1 MAFRLS
7 WLEPRKL
14 LALTS
19 VLGGLAISANAW
31 AVPSFS
37 RQTGWSCAT
46 CHTSYPQLTPMGR
59 IFKLMGYTTTNL
71 QPQQKVEAKVG
82 NVVHLLLPRI
92 SQFSIFVQAAGTHVA
107 GGQAVLKGPGA
118 TRAGGSTVGSN
129 NNLQVP
135 KQVSLFYAGEITP
148 HVGDFLHITYS
159 GTSGGFA
166 FDDSSIVRAQA
177 WNLGR
182 YNTLITGV
190 DVNNTPSATDLWN
203 TSTDWQAPFFTSN
216 YTAEGAVPTT
226 FIAASQG
233 ASFPLIGLGTYA
245 ADIVGPNRANWF
257 YAEADAYDN
266 SEGTGAAP
274 NSGVIGEGGGNQYT
288 LHNSSSCINAAD
300 CVAFGQLAGTAP
312 YLRLAYQH
320 DWSDWNWEVGTY
332 DMWSRVYA
340 APTSSAVDRF
350 YDYDLDSQLQ
360 WLDIN
365 DNNNV
370 TVRANFIHEDA
381 RFAAGDVGPT
391 GGSSNAHGQLNTFN
405 LNATYWYHDEYGAQG
420 GFQDV
425 TGTANSNFWGGNIYT
440 SANGSPNTT
449 DEWVEASYLPCGN
462 IYTSANGS
470 PNTTDEWVEA
480 SYLPWWNTR
489 LSVRYTM
496 FNKFR
501 GLTGATAAT
510 PSASKFNTIELLA
523 WIAY

>member
-1 MAFRLS
+1 M
-7 WLEPRKL
+7 
-14 LALTS
+14 
-19 VLGGLAISANAW
+19 SANAW
-31 AVPSFS
+31 ALPSFA

-92 SQFSIFVQAAGTHVA
+92 SQFSIFVQASDTHVA
-107 GGQAVLKGPGA
+107 GGQQLLGVNARTAVNKKGKPIGA
-118 TRAGGSTVGSN
+118 VGGN
-129 NNLQVP
+129 NNLEVP
-135 KQVSLFYAGEITP
+135 QQVSLFYAGEVTP
-148 HVGDFLHITYS
+148 HVGDFLHITYNGQD
-159 GTSGGFA
+159 GTFA

-177 WNLGR
+177 WKLGLH
-182 YNTLITGV
+182 NTLITGV

-203 TSTDWQAPFFTSN
+203 TSTDWQAPFFSSN
-216 YTAEGAVPTT
+216 YTAAGEVPTT

-233 ASFPLIGLGTYA
+233 ASFPLIGLGAYA

-257 YAEADAYDN
+257 YAEADAYNN
-266 SEGTGAAP
+266 SQGTGNAP
-274 NSGVIGEGGGNQYT
+274 NGGIFSENGGNQMG
-288 LHNSSSCINAAD
+288 
-300 CVAFGQLAGTAP
+300 AFGQLAGTAP

-340 APTSSAVDRF
+340 NPTSSAVDRF

-365 DNNNV
+365 DNDNV
-370 TVRANFIHEDA
+370 TVRANLIHEDA
-381 RFAAGDVGPT
+381 NFAASDVGV
-391 GGSSNAHGQLNTFN
+391 GSSDSHGQLNTFN

-425 TGTANSNFWGGNIYT
+425 TGTANSNFWGALKN
-440 SANGSPNTT
+440 NGTPL
-449 DEWVEASYLPCGN
+449 Y
-462 IYTSANGS
+462 SANGS

-489 LSVRYTM
+489 LSVRYTV

-501 GLTGATAAT
+501 GLTGNNGVS
-510 PSASKFNTIELLA
+510 PSKFNTIELLA

>member
-1 MAFRLS
+1 MTFKILK
-7 WLEPRKL
+7 LEPRKV

-19 VLGGLAISANAW
+19 IIGGLAMSANAW
-31 AVPSFS
+31 AVPSFA

-59 IFKLMGYTTTNL
+59 IFKLMGYTTENL

-82 NVVHLLLPRI
+82 NVIHLLLPRI
-92 SQFSIFVQAAGTHVA
+92 SQFSIFVQASDTRVA
-107 GGQAVLKGPGA
+107 GGQGVLGTLPRTSTA
-118 TRAGGSTVGSN
+118 PDQPAGTGQPVGRN
-129 NNLQVP
+129 NNLEVP
-135 KQVSLFYAGEITP
+135 QQVSLFYAGEITP

-159 GTSGGFA
+159 GQDGTFA

-177 WNLGR
+177 WSLGH

-216 YTAEGAVPTT
+216 YTAEGEVPTT

-266 SEGTGAAP
+266 SQGTGAGP

-288 LHNSSSCINAAD
+288 LNNSSSCVADSAD

-340 APTSSAVDRF
+340 SPTSSAVDRF

-365 DNNNV
+365 DNSNV
-370 TVRANFIHEDA
+370 TVRANLIHEDA
-381 RFAAGDVGPT
+381 RFAADDVGPT
-391 GGSSNAHGQLNTFN
+391 SGSSLTHGQLNTFN

-449 DEWVEASYLPCGN
+449 DEWVEASYLP
-462 IYTSANGS
+462 
-470 PNTTDEWVEA
+470 
-480 SYLPWWNTR
+480 WWNTR
-489 LSVRYTM
+489 LSVRYTV

-501 GLTGATAAT
+501 GLTGNNGVS
-510 PSASKFNTIELLA
+510 PSKFNTIELLA

>member
-7 WLEPRKL
+7 RLEPRKL

-92 SQFSIFVQAAGTHVA
+92 SQFSIFVQASDTHVA
-107 GGQAVLKGPGA
+107 GGQQLLGVNARTAVNKKGKPIGA
-118 TRAGGSTVGSN
+118 VGGN
-129 NNLQVP
+129 NNLEVP
-135 KQVSLFYAGEITP
+135 QQVSLFYAGEVTP
-148 HVGDFLHITYS
+148 HVGDFLHITYN
-159 GTSGGFA
+159 GQGGNFA
-166 FDDSSIVRAQA
+166 FDDSSIVRTQA
-177 WNLGR
+177 WKLGLH
-182 YNTLITGV
+182 NTLITGV

-226 FIAASQG
+226 FIGSSPGAA
-233 ASFPLIGLGTYA
+233 FPLIGLGAYA

-266 SEGTGAAP
+266 AEGTGTAP
-274 NSGVIGEGGGNQYT
+274 NLGGFFEGGS
-288 LHNSSSCINAAD
+288 NSS
-300 CVAFGQLAGTAP
+300 FGQLAGTAP

-340 APTSSAVDRF
+340 SPISSAVNRF

-370 TVRANFIHEDA
+370 TVRANLIHEDA
-381 RFAAGDVGPT
+381 NFAAGAANT
-391 GGSSNAHGQLNTFN
+391 SLTHGQLNTFN
-405 LNATYWYHDEYGAQG
+405 LNATYWYHDTYAAQG

-425 TGTANSNFWGGNIYT
+425 TGTANSNFWG
-440 SANGSPNTT
+440 
-449 DEWVEASYLPCGN
+449 GN

-501 GLTGATAAT
+501 GLTGNNGTS
-510 PSASKFNTIELLA
+510 PSKFNTIELLA

>member
-7 WLEPRKL
+7 RLEPRKL

-92 SQFSIFVQAAGTHVA
+92 SQLSIFVQAADTHVA
-107 GGQAVLKGPGA
+107 GGQAVLGRPSRASGGPV
-118 TRAGGSTVGSN
+118 GGN

-159 GTSGGFA
+159 GNSGGFS

-177 WNLGR
+177 WSLGH
-182 YNTLITGV
+182 YDTLITGV

-203 TSTDWQAPFFTSN
+203 TSTDWQAPFFSSN
-216 YTAEGAVPTT
+216 YTAAGEVPTT

-233 ASFPLIGLGTYA
+233 ASFPLIGLGAYA

-257 YAEADAYDN
+257 YAEADAYNN
-266 SEGTGAAP
+266 SQGTGNAP
-274 NSGVIGEGGGNQYT
+274 NGGIFSENGGNQMG
-288 LHNSSSCINAAD
+288 
-300 CVAFGQLAGTAP
+300 AFGQLAGTAP

-340 APTSSAVDRF
+340 NPTSSAVDRF

-365 DNNNV
+365 DNDNV
-370 TVRANFIHEDA
+370 TVRANLIHEDA
-381 RFAAGDVGPT
+381 NFAASDVGV
-391 GGSSNAHGQLNTFN
+391 GSSDSHGQLNTFN

-425 TGTANSNFWGGNIYT
+425 TGTANSSFWGGN
-440 SANGSPNTT
+440 
-449 DEWVEASYLPCGN
+449 V
-462 IYTSANGS
+462 YTSANGS

-489 LSVRYTM
+489 LSVRYTV

-501 GLTGATAAT
+501 GLTGNNGVS
-510 PSASKFNTIELLA
+510 PSKFNTIELLA

>member
-92 SQFSIFVQAAGTHVA
+92 SQFSIFVQASDTHVA
-107 GGQAVLKGPGA
+107 GGQQLLGVNARTAVNKKGKPIGA
-118 TRAGGSTVGSN
+118 VGGN
-129 NNLQVP
+129 NNLEVP
-135 KQVSLFYAGEITP
+135 QQVSLFYAGEVTP
-148 HVGDFLHITYS
+148 HVGDFLHITYNGQD
-159 GTSGGFA
+159 GTFA

-177 WNLGR
+177 WKLGLH
-182 YNTLITGV
+182 NTLITGV

-203 TSTDWQAPFFTSN
+203 TSPDWQAPFFTSN
-216 YTAEGAVPTT
+216 YTAEGEVPTT
-226 FIAASQG
+226 FIGSSPGAA
-233 ASFPLIGLGTYA
+233 FPLIGLGAYA

-266 SEGTGAAP
+266 SEGIGAGP
-274 NSGVIGEGGGNQYT
+274 NSGVISEGGGNQYT
-288 LHNSSSCINAAD
+288 LNNSSSCVADSAD

-340 APTSSAVDRF
+340 SPTSSAVDRF

-365 DNNNV
+365 DNSNV
-370 TVRANFIHEDA
+370 TVRANLIHEDA
-381 RFAAGDVGPT
+381 RFAADDVGPT
-391 GGSSNAHGQLNTFN
+391 SGSSLTHGQLNTFN

-449 DEWVEASYLPCGN
+449 DEWVEASYLP
-462 IYTSANGS
+462 
-470 PNTTDEWVEA
+470 
-480 SYLPWWNTR
+480 WWNTR
-489 LSVRYTM
+489 LSVRYTV

-501 GLTGATAAT
+501 GLTGNNGVS
-510 PSASKFNTIELLA
+510 PSKFNTIELLA

>member
-92 SQFSIFVQAAGTHVA
+92 SQFSIFVQAADTHVA
-107 GGQAVLKGPGA
+107 GGQAVLGRPSRASGGPV
-118 TRAGGSTVGSN
+118 GGN

-159 GTSGGFA
+159 GNSGGFS

-177 WNLGR
+177 WSLGH
-182 YNTLITGV
+182 YDTLITGV

-203 TSTDWQAPFFTSN
+203 TSTDWQAPFFSSN
-216 YTAEGAVPTT
+216 YTAAGEVPTT

-233 ASFPLIGLGTYA
+233 ASFPLIGLGAYA

-257 YAEADAYDN
+257 YAEADAYNN
-266 SEGTGAAP
+266 SQGTGNAP
-274 NSGVIGEGGGNQYT
+274 NGGIFSENGGNQMG
-288 LHNSSSCINAAD
+288 
-300 CVAFGQLAGTAP
+300 AFGQLAGTAP

-340 APTSSAVDRF
+340 NPTSSAVDRF

-365 DNNNV
+365 DNDNV
-370 TVRANFIHEDA
+370 TVRANLIHEDA
-381 RFAAGDVGPT
+381 NFAASDVGV
-391 GGSSNAHGQLNTFN
+391 GSSDSHGQLNTFN

-425 TGTANSNFWGGNIYT
+425 TGTANSNFWGGTLY
-440 SANGSPNTT
+440 
-449 DEWVEASYLPCGN
+449 Y
-462 IYTSANGS
+462 SANGS

-489 LSVRYTM
+489 LSVRYTV

-501 GLTGATAAT
+501 GLTGNNGVS
-510 PSASKFNTIELLA
+510 PSKFNTIELLA

>member
-1 MAFRLS
+1 MAFKILR
-7 WLEPRKL
+7 LEPRKI

-19 VLGGLAISANAW
+19 VIGGLVMSANAW
-31 AVPSFS
+31 ALPSFA

-46 CHTSYPQLTPMGR
+46 CHTSFPQLTPMGR
-59 IFKLMGYTTTNL
+59 MFKLMGYTTENL
-71 QPQQKVEAKVG
+71 QPQQKIDAKVG

-92 SQFSIFVQAAGTHVA
+92 SQFSVFVQASDTHVA
-107 GGQAVLKGPGA
+107 GGQQMLDATPRTATAMINGKPTPIGAVG
-118 TRAGGSTVGSN
+118 RN
-129 NNLQVP
+129 NNIEAPQ
-135 KQVSLFYAGEITP
+135 QVSLFYAGEITP
-148 HVGDFLHITYS
+148 HVGDFLHITYN
-159 GTSGGFA
+159 GQSGGFA

-177 WNLGR
+177 WKLGLH
-182 YNTLITGV
+182 NTLITGV

-203 TSTDWQAPFFTSN
+203 TSPDWQAPFFTSN
-216 YTAEGAVPTT
+216 YTAAGAVPTT
-226 FIAASQG
+226 FIGSSPGAA
-233 ASFPLIGLGTYA
+233 FPLIGLGAYA

-257 YAEADAYDN
+257 YVEADAYNN
-266 SEGTGAAP
+266 SEGTGTAP
-274 NSGVIGEGGGNQYT
+274 NSGAISEGGGNQYT
-288 LHNSSSCINAAD
+288 LNNNNGACNNPLPGTPPD

-370 TVRANFIHEDA
+370 TVRANLIHEDA
-381 RFAAGDVGPT
+381 RFAAGDAGPT
-391 GGSSNAHGQLNTFN
+391 GGSSNTHGQLNTFN

-425 TGTANSNFWGGNIYT
+425 TGTANNNFWGGNLVSPTPIY
-440 SANGSPNTT
+440 
-449 DEWVEASYLPCGN
+449 
-462 IYTSANGS
+462 SANGS

-501 GLTGATAAT
+501 GLTGNNGVS
-510 PSASKFNTIELLA
+510 PSKFNTIELLA

>member
-1 MAFRLS
+1 MGSVAVMGVEPYVYMFHREKKSMAFKILR
-7 WLEPRKL
+7 LEPRKI

-19 VLGGLAISANAW
+19 VIGGLVMSANAW
-31 AVPSFS
+31 ALPSFA

-46 CHTSYPQLTPMGR
+46 CHTSFPQLTPMGR
-59 IFKLMGYTTTNL
+59 MFKLMGYTTENL
-71 QPQQKVEAKVG
+71 QPQQKIDAKVG

-92 SQFSIFVQAAGTHVA
+92 SQFSIFVQASDTHVA
-107 GGQAVLKGPGA
+107 GGQGVLGA
-118 TRAGGSTVGSN
+118 PSRADGGTVGRN
-129 NNLQVP
+129 NNLEVP
-135 KQVSLFYAGEITP
+135 QQVSLFYAGEITP
-148 HVGDFLHITYS
+148 HVGDFLHITYN
-159 GTSGGFA
+159 GQGGNFA
-166 FDDSSIVRAQA
+166 FDDSSIVRTQA
-177 WNLGR
+177 WKLGLH
-182 YNTLITGV
+182 NTLITGV

-203 TSTDWQAPFFTSN
+203 TSPDWQAPFFTSN

-233 ASFPLIGLGTYA
+233 ASFPLIGLGAYA

-257 YAEADAYDN
+257 YMEADAYNN

-274 NSGVIGEGGGNQYT
+274 NAAGSFTEGGS
-288 LHNSSSCINAAD
+288 NS
-300 CVAFGQLAGTAP
+300 AFGQLAGTAP
-312 YLRLAYQH
+312 YFRLAYQH

-340 APTSSAVDRF
+340 SPISSAVNRF

-370 TVRANFIHEDA
+370 TVRANLIHEDA
-381 RFAAGDVGPT
+381 NFAAGAANT
-391 GGSSNAHGQLNTFN
+391 SLTHGQLNTFN
-405 LNATYWYHDEYGAQG
+405 LNATYWYHDTYAAQG

-425 TGTANSNFWGGNIYT
+425 TGTANSNFWG
-440 SANGSPNTT
+440 
-449 DEWVEASYLPCGN
+449 GN

-501 GLTGATAAT
+501 GLTGNNGTS
-510 PSASKFNTIELLA
+510 PSKFNTIELLA

>member
-1 MAFRLS
+1 MAFKILR
-7 WLEPRKL
+7 LEPRKI

-19 VLGGLAISANAW
+19 VIGGLVMSANAW
-31 AVPSFS
+31 ALPSFA

-46 CHTSYPQLTPMGR
+46 CHTSFPQLTPMGR
-59 IFKLMGYTTTNL
+59 MFKLMGYTTENL
-71 QPQQKVEAKVG
+71 QPQQKIDAKVG

-92 SQFSIFVQAAGTHVA
+92 SQFSVFVQASDTHVA
-107 GGQAVLKGPGA
+107 GGQQMLDATPRTATAMINGKPTPIGAVG
-118 TRAGGSTVGSN
+118 RN
-129 NNLQVP
+129 NNIEAPQ
-135 KQVSLFYAGEITP
+135 QVSLFYAGEITP
-148 HVGDFLHITYS
+148 HVGDFLHITYN
-159 GTSGGFA
+159 GQSGGFA

-177 WNLGR
+177 WKLGLH
-182 YNTLITGV
+182 NTLITGV

-203 TSTDWQAPFFTSN
+203 TSPDWQAPFFTSN
-216 YTAEGAVPTT
+216 YTAAGAVPTT
-226 FIAASQG
+226 FIGSSPGAA
-233 ASFPLIGLGTYA
+233 FPLIGLGAYA
-245 ADIVGPNRANWF
+245 ADIVGANRANWF
-257 YAEADAYDN
+257 YVEADAYNN
-266 SEGTGAAP
+266 SEGNGTAP
-274 NSGVIGEGGGNQYT
+274 NLGGFFEGGS
-288 LHNSSSCINAAD
+288 NSL
-300 CVAFGQLAGTAP
+300 FGQLAGTAP
-312 YLRLAYQH
+312 YFRFAYQH

-340 APTSSAVDRF
+340 SPISSQVDRF

-370 TVRANFIHEDA
+370 TVRANLIHEDA
-381 RFAAGDVGPT
+381 NFAAGALNT
-391 GGSSNAHGQLNTFN
+391 SQTHGQLNTFN
-405 LNATYWYHDEYGAQG
+405 LNATYWYHDEYAAQG

-425 TGTANSNFWGGNIYT
+425 TGTANSSFWG
-440 SANGSPNTT
+440 
-449 DEWVEASYLPCGN
+449 GN

-501 GLTGATAAT
+501 GLTGNNGVS
-510 PSASKFNTIELLA
+510 PSKFNTIELLA

>member
-92 SQFSIFVQAAGTHVA
+92 SQFSIFVQASDTHVA
-107 GGQAVLKGPGA
+107 GGQQLLGVNARTAVNKKGKPIGA
-118 TRAGGSTVGSN
+118 VGGN
-129 NNLQVP
+129 NNLEVP
-135 KQVSLFYAGEITP
+135 QQVSLFYAGEVTP
-148 HVGDFLHITYS
+148 HVGDFLHITYNGQD
-159 GTSGGFA
+159 GTFA

-177 WNLGR
+177 WKLGLH
-182 YNTLITGV
+182 NTLITGV

-203 TSTDWQAPFFTSN
+203 TSPDWQAPFFTSN
-216 YTAEGAVPTT
+216 YTAEGEVPTT
-226 FIAASQG
+226 FIGSSPGAA
-233 ASFPLIGLGTYA
+233 FPLIGLGAYA

-266 SEGTGAAP
+266 SEGIGTAP
-274 NSGVIGEGGGNQYT
+274 NLGGFFENG
-288 LHNSSSCINAAD
+288 SSSAGGSLTD
-300 CVAFGQLAGTAP
+300 AFGQLAGTAP

-340 APTSSAVDRF
+340 SPISNAVNRF

-365 DNNNV
+365 DNDNV
-370 TVRANFIHEDA
+370 TVRANLIHEDA
-381 RFAAGDVGPT
+381 NFAASAVNT
-391 GGSSNAHGQLNTFN
+391 SVTHGQLNTFN

-425 TGTANSNFWGGNIYT
+425 TGTANPSFWDSNLY
-440 SANGSPNTT
+440 
-449 DEWVEASYLPCGN
+449 Y
-462 IYTSANGS
+462 SANGS

-489 LSVRYTM
+489 LSVRYTV

-501 GLTGATAAT
+501 GLTGNNGVS
-510 PSASKFNTIELLA
+510 PSKFNTIELLA

>member
-1 MAFRLS
+1 M
-7 WLEPRKL
+7 
-14 LALTS
+14 TS
-19 VLGGLAISANAW
+19 IIGGLAMSANAW
-31 AVPSFS
+31 ALPSFA

-92 SQFSIFVQAAGTHVA
+92 SQFSIFVQASDTHVA
-107 GGQAVLKGPGA
+107 GGQQVLGASPRTSTTPGQPP
-118 TRAGGSTVGSN
+118 GQPVGTN
-129 NNLQVP
+129 NNLEVP
-135 KQVSLFYAGEITP
+135 QQVSLFYAGEVTP

-159 GTSGGFA
+159 GQGGFA

-177 WNLGR
+177 WKLGLH
-182 YNTLITGV
+182 NTLITGV

-203 TSTDWQAPFFTSN
+203 TSPDWQAPFFTSD

-226 FIAASQG
+226 FIGSSPGAA
-233 ASFPLIGLGTYA
+233 FPLIGLGAYA

-257 YAEADAYDN
+257 YAEADAYNN
-266 SEGTGAAP
+266 SEGIGAGP

-288 LHNSSSCINAAD
+288 LNNSSSCVAD
-300 CVAFGQLAGTAP
+300 SANCVAFGQLAGTAP

-340 APTSSAVDRF
+340 SPVSNAVDRF

-365 DNNNV
+365 DNSNV
-370 TVRANFIHEDA
+370 TVRANLIHEDA
-381 RFAAGDVGPT
+381 RFAADDVGPT
-391 GGSSNAHGQLNTFN
+391 SGSSNTHGQLNTFN

-425 TGTANSNFWGGNIYT
+425 TGTANSHFWGGN
-440 SANGSPNTT
+440 
-449 DEWVEASYLPCGN
+449 V
-462 IYTSANGS
+462 YTSANGS

-489 LSVRYTM
+489 LSVRYTV

-501 GLTGATAAT
+501 GLTG
-510 PSASKFNTIELLA
+510 NN
-523 WIAY
+523 

>member
-118 TRAGGSTVGSN
+118 TRAGGSAVGGN

-159 GTSGGFA
+159 GKSGGFA

-177 WNLGR
+177 WKLGH
-182 YNTLITGV
+182 YNTLITGL

-226 FIAASQG
+226 FIAQSQG
-233 ASFPLIGLGTYA
+233 ASFPLVGLGAYA

-257 YAEADAYDN
+257 YVEADAYNN
-266 SEGTGAAP
+266 SEGTGNAP
-274 NSGVIGEGGGNQYT
+274 NGGNPGFGGGA
-288 LHNSSSCINAAD
+288 NSPSP
-300 CVAFGQLAGTAP
+300 FGQLAGTAP

-381 RFAAGDVGPT
+381 RFAAGDI
-391 GGSSNAHGQLNTFN
+391 GSNSSLGHGQLNTFN

-425 TGTANSNFWGGNIYT
+425 TGTANSNFWGALDT
-440 SANGSPNTT
+440 NGT
-449 DEWVEASYLPCGN
+449 ALY
-462 IYTSANGS
+462 SANGS

-489 LSVRYTM
+489 LSVRYTI

-501 GLTGATAAT
+501 GLTGNNGTS
-510 PSASKFNTIELLA
+510 PSKFNTIELLA

>member
-1 MAFRLS
+1 MFHREKNSMAFKIPR
-7 WLEPRKL
+7 LEPRKV

-19 VLGGLAISANAW
+19 IIGGLAMSANAW
-31 AVPSFS
+31 ALPSFA

-46 CHTSYPQLTPMGR
+46 CHTSFPQLTPMGR

-92 SQFSIFVQAAGTHVA
+92 SQFSIFVQASDTHVA
-107 GGQAVLKGPGA
+107 GSQQALGAPARTAKGGQP
-118 TRAGGSTVGSN
+118 VGTN
-129 NNLQVP
+129 NNLEVP
-135 KQVSLFYAGEITP
+135 QQVSLFYAGEVTP
-148 HVGDFLHITYS
+148 HVGDFLHITYNGQS
-159 GTSGGFA
+159 GTFA
-166 FDDSSIVRAQA
+166 FDDSSIVRTQA
-177 WNLGR
+177 WKLGLH
-182 YNTLITGV
+182 NTLITGV

-203 TSTDWQAPFFTSN
+203 TSPDWQAPFFTSN

-226 FIAASQG
+226 FIGSSPGAA
-233 ASFPLIGLGTYA
+233 FPLIGLGAYA

-257 YAEADAYDN
+257 YAEADAYNN

-274 NSGVIGEGGGNQYT
+274 NQGGFFEGGS
-288 LHNSSSCINAAD
+288 NSL
-300 CVAFGQLAGTAP
+300 FGQLAGTAP

-340 APTSSAVDRF
+340 SPISNAVNRF

-365 DNNNV
+365 DNDNV
-370 TVRANFIHEDA
+370 TVRANLIHEDA
-381 RFAAGDVGPT
+381 NFAAGALNT
-391 GGSSNAHGQLNTFN
+391 SLTHGQLNTFN

-425 TGTANSNFWGGNIYT
+425 TGTANSSFWGGN
-440 SANGSPNTT
+440 
-449 DEWVEASYLPCGN
+449 V
-462 IYTSANGS
+462 YTSANGS

-489 LSVRYTM
+489 LSVRYTV

-501 GLTGATAAT
+501 GLTGNNGVS
-510 PSASKFNTIELLA
+510 PSKFNTIELLA